1 MNAIKDAISVLG
13 SVTNFARALGV
24 TPQAVCFWRDGQRQI
39 PADKCPLIERITV
52 GAVRCES
59 LRPDVDWNYIRSTEP
74 AIANTAQPAT
84 ETAAQPVEPIQD
96 AEPVR
101 IGGQRRQGGRMQRFS
116 MGKGV

>member
-39 PADKCPLIERITV
+39 PADKCPLIERITD

-74 AIANTAQPAT
+74 AIA
-84 ETAAQPVEPIQD
+84 TAAKPVVEAIAQLEPLFIS
-96 AEPVR
+96 A
-101 IGGQRRQGGRMQRFS
+101 QRRQGGRRE
-116 MGKGV
+116 KLPTTRVV